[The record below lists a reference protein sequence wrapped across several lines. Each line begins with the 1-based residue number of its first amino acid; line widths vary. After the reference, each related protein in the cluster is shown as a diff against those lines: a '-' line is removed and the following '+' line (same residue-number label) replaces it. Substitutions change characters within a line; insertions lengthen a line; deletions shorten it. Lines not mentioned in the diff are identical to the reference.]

1 MNRRR
6 PSRTFL
12 RVFSAFYLIFA
23 MTLTG
28 LVIGSIVADDRAS
41 EASAVVRE
49 VEHRGARTLVAIQF
63 TTSRGETCDAHFRVA
78 VKANR
83 TVTTGDRI
91 RVHYAESDPCFG
103 VQEVGDRSA
112 WFIALIGVV
121 LLTVA
126 AILAYVVWRRPRPP
140 LPLRYAGMP

>member
-12 RVFSAFYLIFA
+12 RVFSAFYLVFA

-28 LVIGSIVADDRAS
+28 LGIWSIVVHRRAA

-49 VEHRGARTLVAIQF
+49 VEHRGARTFVTVQF
-63 TTSRGETCDAHFRVA
+63 TTSRGETCDVRFPVA

-83 TVTTGDRI
+83 AVTTGDRI
-91 RVHYAESDPCFG
+91 RVAYAESDPSFG
-103 VQEVGDRSA
+103 VQEIGNRSR
-112 WFIALIGVV
+112 WFIALIGVA
-121 LLTVA
+121 LLAVA